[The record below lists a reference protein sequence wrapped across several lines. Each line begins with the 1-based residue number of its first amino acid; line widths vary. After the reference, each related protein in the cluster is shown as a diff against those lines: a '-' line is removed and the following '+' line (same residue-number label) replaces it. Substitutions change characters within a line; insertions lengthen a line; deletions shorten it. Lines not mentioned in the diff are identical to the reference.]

1 MKTTIQHTGIDPSD
15 AAGRA
20 GGRDDGAGGR
30 GGTGDCFVPRPGT
43 SGRRDEVGTPPSRRR
58 GQEGATD
65 DRSCGQSQ
73 ITARVRS
80 ADRAE
85 RGDPMRDTAEYI
97 TLLVISIVITVAVG
111 RILMMS
117 GQPFL
122 REVFHDEQVTTS
134 VNRLLSVLFHLITIG
149 VLTMIS
155 VWSIDVGTQL
165 QNMVVKLGIVLIVLG
180 IAYGVSMLVLIR
192 VRQQRR
198 ADEISEEVQLKLSD
212 RGISTQ
218 PTTTPPATTTPVQ
231 NVAPPNGL

>member
-1 MKTTIQHTGIDPSD
+1 MS
-15 AAGRA
+15 
-20 GGRDDGAGGR
+20 
-30 GGTGDCFVPRPGT
+30 
-43 SGRRDEVGTPPSRRR
+43 
-58 GQEGATD
+58 
-65 DRSCGQSQ
+65 
-73 ITARVRS
+73 
-80 ADRAE
+80 
-85 RGDPMRDTAEYI
+85 DTAEYI

-122 REVFHDEQVTTS
+122 REVFHDEHVTTS

-218 PTTTPPATTTPVQ
+218 PAAGTPTTTPVQ

>member
-1 MKTTIQHTGIDPSD
+1 MS
-15 AAGRA
+15 
-20 GGRDDGAGGR
+20 
-30 GGTGDCFVPRPGT
+30 
-43 SGRRDEVGTPPSRRR
+43 
-58 GQEGATD
+58 
-65 DRSCGQSQ
+65 
-73 ITARVRS
+73 
-80 ADRAE
+80 
-85 RGDPMRDTAEYI
+85 DTAEYI

-122 REVFHDEQVTTS
+122 REVFHGEQVTTS

-218 PTTTPPATTTPVQ
+218 PAVTPPTTTPVQ

>member
-1 MKTTIQHTGIDPSD
+1 MS
-15 AAGRA
+15 
-20 GGRDDGAGGR
+20 
-30 GGTGDCFVPRPGT
+30 
-43 SGRRDEVGTPPSRRR
+43 
-58 GQEGATD
+58 
-65 DRSCGQSQ
+65 
-73 ITARVRS
+73 
-80 ADRAE
+80 
-85 RGDPMRDTAEYI
+85 DTAEYI
-97 TLLVISIVITVAVG
+97 TLLVISIVITVGVG

-165 QNMVVKLGIVLIVLG
+165 QNMVVKLGIVHIVLG
-180 IAYGVSMLVLIR
+180 VAYGISMLVLIR

-212 RGISTQ
+212 RGISTHPAAAPQ
-218 PTTTPPATTTPVQ
+218 TTTAPVQ
-231 NVAPPNGL
+231 PVSPPNGL

>member
-1 MKTTIQHTGIDPSD
+1 MS
-15 AAGRA
+15 
-20 GGRDDGAGGR
+20 
-30 GGTGDCFVPRPGT
+30 
-43 SGRRDEVGTPPSRRR
+43 
-58 GQEGATD
+58 
-65 DRSCGQSQ
+65 
-73 ITARVRS
+73 
-80 ADRAE
+80 
-85 RGDPMRDTAEYI
+85 DTAEYI
-97 TLLVISIVITVAVG
+97 TLLVISIVITVGVG

-155 VWSIDVGTQL
+155 VWSIDIGTQL

-218 PTTTPPATTTPVQ
+218 PAATPPTTTTPVQ